1 MHKAKNKDAY
11 KTQNDINVNFVFF
24 RFMCCRQA
32 KQSWSGML
40 HDLVAG
46 SVLFH
51 TAVCWC
57 SSVKA
62 ADAIPD
68 KLIRTMAFF
77 SHRVFVGGAE
87 KAEGG
92 AAWLYIK
99 KVAIPTD
106 S

>member
-1 MHKAKNKDAY
+1 M
-11 KTQNDINVNFVFF
+11 
-24 RFMCCRQA
+24 
-32 KQSWSGML
+32 
-40 HDLVAG
+40 
-46 SVLFH
+46 
-51 TAVCWC
+51 
-57 SSVKA
+57 KA